1 MGSSSEPLNYAGP
14 MEEQLESEEEPESE
28 DRVAEALDAAE
39 PANDDQPSS
48 HGLGKAEPSLL
59 FARGRAKAA
68 KIDKLKPYA
77 GILTAVAALLAALGA
92 FLKTFDH
99 SVTKDAYE
107 ALSLEI
113 VKLGEEE
120 QRTQTDLANLRG
132 YLDGISR
139 APLAAIATPSPSSSP
154 SSSPA
159 PAPAD
164 AGAVAIHPF
173 TTAATA
179 ATKPP
184 KPPAVT
190 LVFIDAGPP
199 PVHAPTFPVK
209 PPPFADTIR

>member
-1 MGSSSEPLNYAGP
+1 

-139 APLAAIATPSPSSSP
+139 APLAAIATPSLSSS
-154 SSSPA
+154 

-164 AGAVAIHPF
+164 AGAVAVHPF
-173 TTAATA
+173 TTAATKPS
-179 ATKPP
+179 KPP
-184 KPPAVT
+184 TIT
-190 LVFIDAGPP
+190 LVFVDAGPP